1 MSDGTFVAGV
11 TGFFSAGTC
20 VGHVPSWLLVMW
32 TLGAPDRVWVP
43 LQSFL
48 QASIPCSTAPLAG
61 AAAWLSAGGEVGVSD
76 GMVAKALSFV
86 GRVLRRP
93 RNDPSGKKEP

>member
-1 MSDGTFVAGV
+1 MSAGLFVAGV

-76 GMVAKALSFV
+76 GMV
-86 GRVLRRP
+86 RC
-93 RNDPSGKKEP
+93 PSWEEFSVIPGMPEGTKEP